1 MKNRITATPLIGID
15 NIRFG
20 MPREEVR
27 EILGEVKE
35 FIKSEFD
42 ENSTDDFGFCHVYYN
57 FENKCEAI
65 ELFDEVDVYIDETK
79 IFPISIDVALD
90 TFESLEDDPDGPISY
105 KKSIGIYAPDGEM
118 ESILFGV
125 EGYYDE

>member
-1 MKNRITATPLIGID
+1 MKKRITATPLIGID

-27 EILGEVKE
+27 EILGEAKE

-42 ENSTDDFGFCHVYYN
+42 ETSTDDFGFCHVYYN

-105 KKSIGIYAPDGEM
+105 KKSIGIYALDGEM